1 MTRQNILDDFLENI
15 LKESIEIFNESHLK
29 TPLNLN
35 ECVNPVCLPQFNDAH
50 PWGHKVITS
59 GWYPSF

>member
-1 MTRQNILDDFLENI
+1 MVAHEDYGDT
-15 LKESIEIFNESHLK
+15 IEGNDIALLHLK